1 MGIEIERISFDES
14 EWPVFVKRIKDE
26 TALLAKKAENGESS
40 LSLPVGG
47 FEIEAWL
54 VDDRMR
60 PVKANKVFLEI
71 CDSELAT
78 MELAQFNF
86 EINNTPQILYGD
98 AFKKFA
104 WEMRETCEHAHEV
117 TEKMGIRTLAI
128 GILPTLQEHDF
139 CLDNMSD
146 MKRYKA
152 LNEQV
157 LRERNGRA
165 LKIDIE
171 GSEEVLKFE
180 HNSVMLEAAATSFQ
194 IHTQIG
200 YDVAHHYYNGSILAS
215 AAMVAVSANSPYLFG
230 KQLWHETRIPIFEQ
244 SVDTGEGKKR
254 VSFGSGFAKESILEC
269 FQENIE
275 DYDVLLPIFFEDDP
289 GTFAHLKLHNG
300 TIWRWNRPLIGT
312 DPDGTLHFRI
322 EHRVMSAGPTLVD
335 MLANAMFYYGLA
347 MKISDELKEGKSPC
361 DFETAEQNF
370 YTAAKEGLA
379 CSLVWEGKTV
389 KLRELILKRFLPM
402 AREGMALLEM
412 KEEDINFYFDI
423 IEERV
428 KNGQNGAAWQISYI
442 EKYGHDFEKMTKAY
456 WRHQQKGDPVH
467 TWEVK

>member
-1 MGIEIERISFDES
+1 MGTEIGRTRFEEKDWSAFSDR
-14 EWPVFVKRIKDE
+14 VKEE
-26 TALLAKKAENGESS
+26 TALLEKKAENGESS

-54 VDDRMR
+54 VDEKMR
-60 PVKANKVFLEI
+60 PVKANKAFLEAFG
-71 CDSELAT
+71 SELAT

-86 EINNTPQILYGD
+86 EINNTPQILHGD

-104 WEMRETCEHAHEV
+104 QEMRETCEHAHKV
-117 TEKMGIRTLAI
+117 TEKMGMRTLAI
-128 GILPTLQEHDF
+128 GILPTLQERDF
-139 CLDNMSD
+139 CLDNMSE

-152 LNEQV
+152 LNEQI
-157 LRERNGRA
+157 LRERKDKA

-171 GSEEVLKFE
+171 GAEERLKFE

-194 IHTQIG
+194 IHTQVG

-215 AAMVAVSANSPYLFG
+215 AATVAVSANSPYLFG
-230 KQLWHETRIPIFEQ
+230 KQLWYETRIPIFEQ

-269 FQENIE
+269 FHENIE
-275 DYDVLLPIFFEDDP
+275 DYDVLIPIFFESSHEKFD
-289 GTFAHLKLHNG
+289 HLKLHNG
-300 TIWRWNRPLIGT
+300 TIWRWNRPLVGSDSNGT
-312 DPDGTLHFRI
+312 MHFRI
-322 EHRVMSAGPTLVD
+322 EHRVMAAGPTLVD

-347 MKISDELKEGKSPC
+347 MMLTGEVMEGNFPC
-361 DFETAEQNF
+361 DFKTAERNF
-370 YTAAKEGLA
+370 YTAAKEGLG
-379 CSLVWEGKTV
+379 CSIFWDGESVRLH
-389 KLRELILKRFLPM
+389 ELILEHFLPM
-402 AREGMALLEM
+402 AREGLTLLEM
-412 KEEDINFYFDI
+412 DREDVDFYLAI
-423 IEERV
+423 IEARV

-442 EKYGHDFEKMTKAY
+442 EKYGQNFERMTEAY